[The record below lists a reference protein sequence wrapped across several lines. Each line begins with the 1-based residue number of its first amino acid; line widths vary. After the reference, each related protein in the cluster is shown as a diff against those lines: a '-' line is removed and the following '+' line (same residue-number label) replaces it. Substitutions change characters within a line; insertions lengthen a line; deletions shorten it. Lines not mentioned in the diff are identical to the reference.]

1 MAAVEEFYWDSWM
14 LWRFL
19 GESRIVWK
27 VGVGRNILPGRQT
40 GGIIFWFEVPTD
52 SRWPKR
58 SERDAIRILP
68 GFLTEIQEERWIQE
82 NGRAIGWEG
91 EGTSLHPPRFFVPI
105 INVAIRDEMRNNR
118 HAESVAEI
126 RIRLLLFL
134 PSPIPSPIPPP
145 PPPLQHLP
153 LLVFDSSNK
162 KKWEEEDGR
171 IFLLF
176 FSFIFLFLF
185 LFFPL
190 EWGGGEGEVEEL
202 RWGARKPFYM
212 GSQLG
217 GNDRKSVSVRDSP
230 IGCIRDDSD
239 MFLFLFPFL
248 SLSLSLFFFL
258 RKKTKTKND
267 GKKILAKM
275 FQQIDAAIDAPQRT
289 WRSTLTTNLTVIKPI
304 ASRNRRKVSSSTRT
318 IPGGEEQWIN
328 KCDDNYYEIERNEG
342 AGEKQTTPAG
352 GRWLAG
358 GRAGG
363 R

>member
-1 MAAVEEFYWDSWM
+1 M
-14 LWRFL
+14 
-19 GESRIVWK
+19 
-27 VGVGRNILPGRQT
+27 GRNILPGRQT

-162 KKWEEEDGR
+162 KK
-171 IFLLF
+171 
-176 FSFIFLFLF
+176 
-185 LFFPL
+185 
-190 EWGGGEGEVEEL
+190 
-202 RWGARKPFYM
+202 
-212 GSQLG
+212 
-217 GNDRKSVSVRDSP
+217 
-230 IGCIRDDSD
+230 
-239 MFLFLFPFL
+239 
-248 SLSLSLFFFL
+248 
-258 RKKTKTKND
+258 
-267 GKKILAKM
+267 
-275 FQQIDAAIDAPQRT
+275 
-289 WRSTLTTNLTVIKPI
+289 
-304 ASRNRRKVSSSTRT
+304 
-318 IPGGEEQWIN
+318 
-328 KCDDNYYEIERNEG
+328 
-342 AGEKQTTPAG
+342 
-352 GRWLAG
+352 
-358 GRAGG
+358 
-363 R
+363 